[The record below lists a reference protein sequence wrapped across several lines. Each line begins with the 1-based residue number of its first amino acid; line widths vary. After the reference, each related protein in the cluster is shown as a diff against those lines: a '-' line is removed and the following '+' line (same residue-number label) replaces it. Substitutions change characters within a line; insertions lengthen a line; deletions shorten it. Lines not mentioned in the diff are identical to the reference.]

1 MLASREIN
9 KVDAT
14 DMDASVSSAIV
25 SQVEENTKDMPTTE
39 ELGQVMLEE
48 RPIPKYNLD
57 AATVEEVYK
66 REDLITEEDWEG
78 LWITDWVKNGGAET
92 KSTHVNKRV
101 AALMEDTSKRHTR
114 ELKILKYIASLI
126 EFYVFQ
132 QNGKNR
138 LPPLSKTKSAFYGT
152 SPIVVEGFYRRFAEV
167 RSGTQA
173 KDKAERY
180 TVSPRL
186 ESKLLYYLA
195 VLCLMVDRYDVDLFD
210 LKHDLNIM
218 PRELAEAFKQVGCSI
233 RELGKHQIEVMKIT
247 KAEAM
252 QHKRA
257 VLKVPL
263 EFPPPP
269 RRRMAKDKRR

>member
-92 KSTHVNKRV
+92 
-101 AALMEDTSKRHTR
+101 
-114 ELKILKYIASLI
+114 
-126 EFYVFQ
+126 
-132 QNGKNR
+132 
-138 LPPLSKTKSAFYGT
+138 YGW
-152 SPIVVEGFYRRFAEV
+152 RFP
-167 RSGTQA
+167 SDG
-173 KDKAERY
+173 
-180 TVSPRL
+180 
-186 ESKLLYYLA
+186 
-195 VLCLMVDRYDVDLFD
+195 VD
-210 LKHDLNIM
+210 
-218 PRELAEAFKQVGCSI
+218 QC
-233 RELGKHQIEVMKIT
+233 
-247 KAEAM
+247 
-252 QHKRA
+252 
-257 VLKVPL
+257 
-263 EFPPPP
+263 
-269 RRRMAKDKRR
+269 

>member
-1 MLASREIN
+1 
-9 KVDAT
+9 
-14 DMDASVSSAIV
+14 
-25 SQVEENTKDMPTTE
+25 
-39 ELGQVMLEE
+39 
-48 RPIPKYNLD
+48 
-57 AATVEEVYK
+57 
-66 REDLITEEDWEG
+66 
-78 LWITDWVKNGGAET
+78 
-92 KSTHVNKRV
+92 
-101 AALMEDTSKRHTR
+101 MEDTSKRHTR

-218 PRELAEAFKQVGCSI
+218 PREYVLL
-233 RELGKHQIEVMKIT
+233 ELMCISSVLTNYAGWRRHSSRWGAPSESSGST
-247 KAEAM
+247 KS
-252 QHKRA
+252 R
-257 VLKVPL
+257 
-263 EFPPPP
+263 
-269 RRRMAKDKRR
+269 